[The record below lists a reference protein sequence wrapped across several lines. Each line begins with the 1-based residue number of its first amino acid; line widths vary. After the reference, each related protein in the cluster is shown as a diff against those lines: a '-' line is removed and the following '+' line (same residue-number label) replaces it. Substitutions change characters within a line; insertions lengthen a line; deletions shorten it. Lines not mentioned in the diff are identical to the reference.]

1 MSATTSTE
9 TRTSMP
15 AAFRL
20 SPSWRGALA
29 ALVLAL
35 TALFA
40 LYWETFRSMADVWE
54 RSETFTH
61 GYLIFPISL
70 WLIWRR
76 RAQLARLRP
85 RPDWRALPILALLG
99 FGWLLANVVDVLVVQ
114 QLAFVAMIPALVWA
128 VAGWRVLRE
137 IAFPMAFLVFAVP
150 MGEFLIPP
158 LMNFTADFT
167 VALIRLVGIPVYREG
182 TFFSIPSG
190 DWSVVEGCSGLRYLI
205 ASITLGCLYAYLN
218 YRSLWRRLAFIALAT
233 VFPIVAN
240 GLRAFMIVM
249 IAHLSDMKLALGVD
263 HYIYGWVFFGL
274 VMMLMF
280 WIGSFWHEPRE
291 AEAVEAPAASGDA
304 RDVFRWKP
312 VAAVTVAVVLVAAV
326 WPVRALQ
333 IRERTLAR
341 TAPVTLV
348 LPARIGGW
356 HRIEGSLTAWTPRYL
371 YPDAAVQAVYDDG
384 RRQVALYLR
393 YYRTQAQGRELVN
406 SQNVL
411 VPQKHPVWRMPWE
424 RKRPVPLGGATL
436 TVREGLVESA
446 QQSLLVWRWNWISGR
461 FIVNDHVAKLLEAR
475 DKLLG
480 RPRDA
485 TAVLVA
491 VPFETAPDEARAVLR
506 DFTAAL
512 LPVVEKVLETAE
524 ASGWPHP

>member
-1 MSATTSTE
+1 MSTIAD

-15 AAFRL
+15 EAFHL
-20 SPSWRGALA
+20 PPAWRGALA
-29 ALVLAL
+29 ALAVAL
-35 TALFA
+35 TALFV
-40 LYWETFRSMADVWE
+40 LYWQTFRSMAAIWE

-76 RAQLARLRP
+76 RARLVRLRP
-85 RPDWRALPILALLG
+85 RPDWRALPVLALLG
-99 FGWLLANVVDVLVVQ
+99 FGWLLANVVDVQVVQ

-128 VAGWRVLRE
+128 LMGWQVLRE

-218 YRSLWRRLAFIALAT
+218 YRSPWRRLAFIALAT
-233 VFPIVAN
+233 FFPIVAN

-249 IAHLSDMKLALGVD
+249 IAHLSDMKLALGID

-280 WIGSFWHEPRE
+280 WIGSLWHEPQE
-291 AEAVEAPAASGDA
+291 AETVTETPTAGDDGQA
-304 RDVFRWKP
+304 TFRWKP
-312 VAAVTVAVVLVAAV
+312 VAAVTLAAVLVAAV
-326 WPVRALQ
+326 WPLRAAQ

-348 LPARIGGW
+348 LPQRIGGW
-356 HRIEGSLTAWTPRYL
+356 RRIEGVLTAWTPRYL
-371 YPDAAVQAVYDDG
+371 YPDAASQAVYGDG
-384 RRQVALYLR
+384 RHRVVLYLR

-411 VPQKHPVWRMPWE
+411 VPQKHPVWRLPWE
-424 RKRPVPLGGATL
+424 RKRPVTVDGTVL

-446 QQSLLVWRWNWISGR
+446 RQSLLVWRWNWVSGR
-461 FIVNDHVAKLLEAR
+461 FTVNDHLAKILEAR

-485 TAVLVA
+485 AAVLVA
-491 VPFETAPDEARAVLR
+491 VPFETDPDEGRAVLR

-524 ASGWPHP
+524 ASGWRRP